1 AGPTFDELLWM
12 KRQKFEPVQQMFG
25 YRDGEEMMNV
35 NNAPVVFSK
44 DGKRFAYVG
53 RQGNQFVLMLDGKEA
68 ARGLDIP
75 KRHWTDLGAV
85 ESLSFIPDSNRLRYI
100 LTIPKPKELEGR
112 AESYRGAQLVVE
124 GEKNP
129 SVFTLHDV
137 P

>member
-1 AGPTFDELLWM
+1 
-12 KRQKFEPVQQMFG
+12 
-25 YRDGEEMMNV
+25 
-35 NNAPVVFSK
+35 
-44 DGKRFAYVG
+44 VG

-137 P
+137 PICFSSDGQHYAYFFPPEGGSYELVVDGRVNPPKYTVSGYETISY